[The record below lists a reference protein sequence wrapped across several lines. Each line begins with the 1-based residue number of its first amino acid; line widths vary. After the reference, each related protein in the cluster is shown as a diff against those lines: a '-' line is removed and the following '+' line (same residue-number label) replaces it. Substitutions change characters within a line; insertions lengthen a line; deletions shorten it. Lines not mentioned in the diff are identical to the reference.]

1 MQNSNIDMKK
11 VHQLTLDKLWTWSE
25 LARQANLTTA
35 TLYALKAGRR
45 TPCSRTIYKIAKALD
60 VDPKEIAT
68 F

>member
-1 MQNSNIDMKK
+1 MQNVNINMDK
-11 VHQLTLDKLWTWSE
+11 VYQLTLDKLWTWSE

-45 TPCSRTIYKIAKALD
+45 TPCSRTVYKIAKALG
-60 VDPKEIAT
+60 VDPKEIAV

>member
-1 MQNSNIDMKK
+1 MQKSIINMEK
-11 VHQLTLDKLWTWSE
+11 VYQLTLDKLWTWSE

-45 TPCSRTIYKIAKALD
+45 IPCSRTVYKIAKALG
-60 VDPKEIAT
+60 VDPKEITT